1 MCPESPE
8 KNASPDGESSD
19 KGPRL
24 GGSVFPVSRERPVEL
39 GRYSVVGILGKGG
52 MGVVYEAI
60 DRERGQV
67 VALKTL
73 RKLDPYGLRRL
84 KAEFRSVADVV
95 HPNLVLLFEL
105 VADDDDLFFT
115 MEYVAGEGFLDHVR
129 GPGAVTRPL
138 GRPASRAMTVPDAV
152 ARSESEDDESAPP
165 LDPTGIERL
174 KRSTVHV
181 VSGLAALHRAGKF
194 HRDVKPSNVRVTP
207 QGRAVVLDFGLVK
220 GDVGADLYGPTA
232 GTPSYMAPEQVL
244 GERVTAATDLYAV
257 GVMMYEALV
266 GRKPFTG
273 AAPFVLASK
282 VHAVPERPRALVA
295 TIPEDL
301 DALCMDLLAASP
313 DARPSSAEVVRRLGG
328 SLDASTGITGDV
340 PPSARG
346 DAPSSSRK
354 VSGSG
359 SKPTP
364 SGSSTAPLAPF
375 GFLPQAERSPGS
387 SRSTGSVLG
396 PVSGGTPAVA
406 LVGREREVE
415 VLFAAYEATKRGESV
430 AVAVSGLSG
439 VGKSSVVRGFLDGLR
454 AGGEAVILE
463 GRCYERESVRFKA
476 FDDIVDALGQ
486 VLRHMPWQARLDLLP
501 KGIAELSRI
510 FPVLSDLA
518 VAAGVEQGDAAPDP
532 VELQRRAFGCLKGL
546 LVRLARKK
554 PLVLY
559 VDDLQWGDSDSGRLL
574 VELLSP
580 PERPALL
587 LVYTYRREEAAASP
601 LLADLSRHD
610 LGETLRDLQI
620 APLSFEQ
627 SCDLGR
633 VLFGASE
640 EAASNDLVEA
650 IGRES
655 EGNPF
660 FVEQLVRHVSA
671 GGALE
676 VSLADL
682 VAARLSVLSDDARRT
697 LEVVAIAGRPL
708 EQGIAERAAR
718 LTRDDRASIPMLR
731 AQGLVRTRGARHRDT
746 IEPYHDRVREHVTA
760 SLAEPTRRA
769 HHLAIAEAL
778 EATGRAD
785 AHDLALH
792 FHGAGDLPR
801 AYRHAL
807 RAAEHEAQG
816 LAFDRAAELF
826 ALALECAP
834 RGAEGLVAV
843 RIRLAET
850 LVCAGRS
857 GDAAPHYFAAAE
869 RSVGPRA
876 NDLRRLGAEQ
886 LLVSGRID
894 EGVAAFRPVL
904 EQVGLSYPS
913 SPRRALVATVARAA
927 ALELRGTKAVVR
939 APEEISARD
948 LAQVDVAWSAG
959 KGLLAVDSIRG
970 GYFFIRT
977 VEASLRAGEPLR
989 IARSLGLYGMMV
1001 VYGGERRA
1009 EIRGMATLE
1018 RAIAMAE
1025 ELGDPTVLGT
1035 VRNCLGTAYMSVCK
1049 WREGL
1054 KWMDSGIAML
1064 ESRTV
1069 GTNWEV
1075 AVCTS
1080 SCFNTRIWLGT
1091 FADIARLAPVWSRKA
1106 ERTGDGFSW
1115 VQAEHYVALADL
1127 ARDEPAMARARLA
1140 RTMEKWTENGF
1151 HFQHW
1156 LALKLNVWCDLYEGR
1171 SEEAYTRLARA
1182 FPMYEGSGLSR
1193 ILLMRL
1199 DAHLLRATVAIAA
1212 SRGREHRLDDALRDA
1227 ERIRSEGRATA
1238 DGAAALVRALVSSWR
1253 GERTRARTDF
1263 TIAARELGQ
1272 TDVRLYAAAARIVRE
1287 PSGPEDLE
1295 ARDASRQLLA
1305 SEGIVR
1311 PDAFLRVLVPM
1322 P

>member
-1 MCPESPE
+1 MCPEPPE
-8 KNASPDGESSD
+8 KDPSPGETTPD

-39 GRYSVVGILGKGG
+39 GRYTVVGILGKGG

-105 VADDDDLFFT
+105 VADADDLFIT
-115 MEYVAGEGFLDHVR
+115 MEYVPGEGLLDHVR
-129 GPGAVTRPL
+129 GPGATPRAN
-138 GRPASRAMTVPDAV
+138 GRGASRAMTVPELL
-152 ARSESEDDESAPP
+152 ARSETDEDEVAPP
-165 LDPTGIERL
+165 LDGPGIERL
-174 KRSTVHV
+174 RRTLVQV
-181 VSGLAALHRAGKF
+181 VSGLSALHRAGKF

-207 QGRAVVLDFGLVK
+207 GGRAIVLDYGLVK
-220 GDVGADLYGPTA
+220 GDASADLYGPTA

-266 GRKPFTG
+266 GRKPFVG
-273 AAPFVLASK
+273 AAQFVLASK
-282 VHAVPERPRALVA
+282 VHATPEPPRALVPDVP
-295 TIPEDL
+295 PEL
-301 DALCMDLLAASP
+301 DVLCMDLLRASP
-313 DARPSSAEVVRRLGG
+313 EARPSAAEVVRRLGG
-328 SLDASTGITGDV
+328 ALEWASGSTGELT
-340 PPSARG
+340 PPGRHEP
-346 DAPSSSRK
+346 PSSSGRRIA
-354 VSGSG
+354 GA
-359 SKPTP
+359 KPTP
-364 SGSSTAPLAPF
+364 SGSSTAPLAAL
-375 GFLPQAERSPGS
+375 GFLPQSERSPGS
-387 SRSTGSVLG
+387 SRGTGQLSG
-396 PVSGGTPAVA
+396 PASGAAPPVA
-406 LVGREREVE
+406 LVGREAEVE
-415 VLFAAYEATKRGESV
+415 TLLAAHEAAKRGATI

-439 VGKSSVVRGFLDGLR
+439 VGKSSVVRGFLDRLR
-454 AGGEAVILE
+454 AGGDAIVLE

-486 VLRHMPWQARLDLLP
+486 VLRLMPWQARLDLVP
-501 KGIAELSRI
+501 EGIVELSRI
-510 FPVLSDLA
+510 FPVLADLA
-518 VAAGVEQGDAAPDP
+518 IASGAEGEVAPDP

-546 LVRLARKK
+546 FVRLARKK
-554 PLVLY
+554 PLVVY

-580 PERPALL
+580 PEPPPFL
-587 LVYTYRREEAAASP
+587 LVYTYRREEALGSAV
-601 LLADLSRHD
+601 LDDLARHD

-620 APLSFEQ
+620 GPLSLAQ
-627 SCDLGR
+627 SAALARG
-633 VLFGASE
+633 LFGETE
-640 EAASNDLVEA
+640 EPPQAELVEA
-650 IGRES
+650 IAREA

-660 FVEQLVRHVSA
+660 FVEQLVRHVAA

-697 LEVVAIAGRPL
+697 LEIVAVAGRPL
-708 EQGIAERAAR
+708 EQGIAERAAKLAR
-718 LTRDDRASIPMLR
+718 EDRASIPMLR

-760 SLAEPTRRA
+760 SLDERVRRA

-816 LAFDRAAELF
+816 LAFERAAELF

-857 GDAAPHYFAAAE
+857 AEAAPHFFAAAE
-869 RSVGPRA
+869 RSTGLRA
-876 NDLRRLGAEQ
+876 LDLRRLGAEQ

-904 EQVGLSYPS
+904 EHVGLSYPA
-913 SPRRALVATVARAA
+913 SPRRAVVATVARAA
-927 ALELRGTKAVVR
+927 ALEIRGTKAVVR
-939 APEEISARD
+939 DPKTIPALD
-948 LAQVDVAWSAG
+948 LARVDVAWSAG

-1001 VYGGERRA
+1001 VYGGERSA
-1009 EIRGMATLE
+1009 EGRGMATLE
-1018 RAIAMAE
+1018 RALEMAE
-1025 ELGDPTVLGT
+1025 KLGDPTVLGT
-1035 VRNCLGTAYMSVCK
+1035 VRNCLGTAYMSVCR

-1054 KWMDSGIAML
+1054 RWMESGIAML
-1064 ESRTV
+1064 EARTV
-1069 GTNWEV
+1069 GTSWEV

-1080 SCFNTRIWLGT
+1080 SCFNTRLWLGA
-1091 FADIARLAPVWSRKA
+1091 FADIARLAPTWSRKA
-1106 ERTGDGFSW
+1106 ERLGDGFSW

-1127 ARDEPAMARARLA
+1127 ARDDPASARARVA
-1140 RTMEKWTENGF
+1140 RTMAKWTENGF

-1156 LALKLNVWCDLYEGR
+1156 LALKVYVWCDLYEGR
-1171 SEEAYTRLARA
+1171 TESAYARLARA
-1182 FPMYEGSGLSR
+1182 FPTYEGSGLSR
-1193 ILLMRL
+1193 ILLMRI

-1212 SRGREHRLDDALRDA
+1212 SAGNEHRLDDALRDA
-1227 ERIRSEGRATA
+1227 EKIRAEGRTTA
-1238 DGAAALVRALVSSWR
+1238 DGVAALVRALVSVRR

-1263 TIAARELGQ
+1263 TIAARELGR
-1272 TDVRLYAAAARIVRE
+1272 TDVRLYAAAARLVRE
-1287 PSGPEDLE
+1287 PTGEEDEAERVE
-1295 ARDASRQLLA
+1295 ARALLV
-1305 SEGIVR
+1305 SEGVVA
-1311 PDAFLRVLVPM
+1311 PEKFLRVLAPL
-1322 P
+1322 PPR